1 MHIDTDEANAGFIQQ
16 GETGTIITGKM
27 AGEPYNNFVSP
38 PIEINHK
45 IITANDVSRYQ
56 GETVIVPKEARL
68 TALAKEA
75 VEKLEIELQFHEKG

>member
-1 MHIDTDEANAGFIQQ
+1 MG
-16 GETGTIITGKM
+16 
-27 AGEPYNNFVSP
+27 GEPFNNIDSP

-45 IITANDVSRYQ
+45 FITANDVSRYQ

-75 VEKLEIELQFHEKG
+75 VEKLEIDLQFHEKG